1 MKLESVPSTA
11 MDPRLQCMADRSRRG
26 FRPAATAASDQGEI
40 AVIARVKDF
49 EAWRAMTEVRTYQ
62 PIARAADGVIVTG
75 RIPLSRV
82 EAVRSAPGVLSLK
95 PAQTVRPALEATV
108 REIHARQTD
117 LPQPLAAAA
126 GKGVV
131 VGIVDFGC
139 DFAHR
144 NFRNQDGSTRLLAFW
159 NQGEPAAGPGS
170 PFGYGRL
177 YEAKDIDAA
186 LQKKD
191 PYEALGYRPGPGA
204 HGSHVMDI
212 AAGNGRGTGVP
223 GVAPAADLAFVQ
235 IAADDVPWSGP
246 DVVGKAFGDSV
257 QLLEALRFIFD
268 RAGSRPCVVNVSLGT
283 NGGPHDGT
291 SLVEQGIDALVA
303 EKPNRAVVIAASNSF
318 ADGIHAAGTVASA
331 GRVDVRWEVA
341 VADSTEN
348 EMEIW
353 YSKDD
358 EFGLEIIDP
367 SGASAGSV
375 PLGQSAR
382 ARDAQGQTQ
391 LFAAHRKA
399 DPNNGDNVIG
409 LFLAEGAP
417 RGVWTLRLT
426 GRTVVNG
433 AYHAWIER
441 DDDGQSTFQAPQDN
455 SHTLGSI
462 SCGKESIVVG
472 SYDAHRADTPLSWFS
487 SAGPTRDGRHKPEV
501 SAPGHDVWAAL
512 SESGDGSTRMSGTSM
527 ASPAT
532 TGTVALMLSA
542 AHAGGLS
549 LSIAQVRTALTTTAR
564 RMGGTVAWDARY
576 GEGRIDALAA
586 VQVVNQQAAAVA
598 ALAGPAGQPAL
609 ERRKTPRAPVARGR
623 AAAPARAAAKR

>member
-1 MKLESVPSTA
+1 MKLENVPSTS
-11 MDPRLQCMADRSRRG
+11 MDPRLQCLADRSRRG
-26 FRPAATAASDQGEI
+26 FRPAATAAKDRGEI

-49 EAWRAMTEVRTYQ
+49 ASWQAMTEVRTHQ
-62 PIARAADGVIVTG
+62 PIATVADGVIVTG
-75 RIPLSRV
+75 RIPISRV
-82 EAVRSAPGVLSLK
+82 EAVRAAAGVLSLK
-95 PAQTVRPALEATV
+95 PAQPVRPTLEATV
-108 REIHARQTD
+108 REIRARKQD
-117 LPQPLAAAA
+117 LPQPLAGAA

-144 NFRNQDGSTRLLAFW
+144 NFRNADGSTRLLAFW
-159 NQGEPAAGPGS
+159 NQGGTAEGPGS

-177 YEAKDIDAA
+177 YEKAEIDAA
-186 LQKKD
+186 LGKKD
-191 PYEALGYRPGPGA
+191 PYEAFGYRPGPAA
-204 HGSHVMDI
+204 HGTHVMDI

-223 GVAPAADLAFVQ
+223 GVAPAADLVFVQ

-246 DVVGKAFGDSV
+246 DVVGRAFGDSV

-268 RAGSRPCVVNVSLGT
+268 RAGSRPCVINISLGT

-318 ADGIHAAGTVASA
+318 ADGIHAAGTVAA
-331 GRVDVRWEVA
+331 GGQVDVRWEVA
-341 VADSTEN
+341 AADSTEN

-375 PLGQSAR
+375 ALGQSAR

-409 LFLAEGAP
+409 IFLAEGAP

-426 GRTVVNG
+426 GRTVVSG

-441 DDDGQSTFQAPQDN
+441 DDDGQSSFPAPQDN

-472 SYDAHRADTPLSWFS
+472 SYDAHRSDTPLSWFS

-549 LSIAQVRTALTTTAR
+549 LSIAQIRTALATTAR
-564 RMGGTVAWDARY
+564 RMGGAVAWDARY
-576 GEGRIDALAA
+576 GEGRIDALGA
-586 VQVVNQQAAAVA
+586 VQVVSQQVAAIA
-598 ALAGPAGQPAL
+598 ALAGPAAPPVL
-609 ERRKTPRAPVARGR
+609 ERRRTPRAPVARGR